1 MRFVQLNV
9 CVTCR
14 QGVLVVGVCNVVGST
29 IARETDAGVYLHA
42 GPEIGVA
49 STKAFT
55 AQVAVL
61 SMIAISIGVS
71 NGTISSAEG
80 DELGRALLRIPA
92 AVEQCIASCSSI
104 CKQVA
109 AEYWLADNFLFLG
122 RAIHYPVALEG
133 ALKLK
138 EISYIH
144 AEGLPAAEMK
154 HGHIA
159 LVDNRMPVVVIAQKD
174 SKIFEKIVSNIQEVQ
189 ARGGRVICVCSDAGD
204 HLQRLCEHIILVP
217 SVHPLLDALIT
228 VGGSRMTSHL
238 FSSFNLLRE
247 CCQKSRAITQRGCR
261 LCRCSSSPTTS
272 PSSAAPMSTSLET
285 SRRASPWSRGPLSET
300 KQRSPS
306 EIKQATSV
314 ERVHSIGRG
323 GELGCKSRFVIQLK
337 KSVTNAIIEHL
348 QQTSRRQQ
356 WRGGVLGGAGR
367 LQLLRACQAQQLR
380 VAVAQHEPKIAA
392 LTLAQL
398 A

>member
-1 MRFVQLNV
+1 
-9 CVTCR
+9 
-14 QGVLVVGVCNVVGST
+14 VCNVVGST

-71 NGTISSAEG
+71 NGSTSAAEG
-80 DELGRALLRIPA
+80 EELGRALMRIPA
-92 AVEQCIASCSSI
+92 AVEQCIASCSSV

-109 AEYWLADNFLFLG
+109 LEYWLAENFLFLG

-189 ARGGRVICVCSDAGD
+189 ARGGRVICVCSEAGD
-204 HLQRLCEHIILVP
+204 SLKRLCEHVILVP

-228 VGGSRMTSHL
+228 V
-238 FSSFNLLRE
+238 
-247 CCQKSRAITQRGCR
+247 
-261 LCRCSSSPTTS
+261 
-272 PSSAAPMSTSLET
+272 T
-285 SRRASPWSRGPLSET
+285 SRSACAGLKRGISLFRISSTATRPSTPFLLLPPPPHSLQVVPLQLIAYHIAV
-300 KQRSPS
+300 K
-306 EIKQATSV
+306 
-314 ERVHSIGRG
+314 RG
-323 GELGCKSRFVIQLK
+323 SDVDQPRNLA
-337 KSVTNAIIEHL
+337 KSVTVE
-348 QQTSRRQQ
+348 
-356 WRGGVLGGAGR
+356 
-367 LQLLRACQAQQLR
+367 
-380 VAVAQHEPKIAA
+380 
-392 LTLAQL
+392 
-398 A
+398 

>member
-1 MRFVQLNV
+1 MYICRSAPLNKDEDV
-9 CVTCR
+9 VIVISQSGETADTLAALRLAKSKVGRPQQQQQQQQQQQRRPPPHAR
-14 QGVLVVGVCNVVGST
+14 QGVLVIGVCNAVGST

-71 NGTISSAEG
+71 NGTTSAAEAE
-80 DELGRALLRIPA
+80 ELGRALLRIPD
-92 AVEQCIASCSSI
+92 AVEQCIAGCSSI
-104 CKQVA
+104 CKQIAV
-109 AEYWLADNFLFLG
+109 EYWLAENFLFLG

-189 ARGGRVICVCSDAGD
+189 ARGGRVICVCSEAGD
-204 HLQRLCEHIILVP
+204 GLQRLCEHVVLVP

-228 VGGSRMTSHL
+228 VR
-238 FSSFNLLRE
+238 R
-247 CCQKSRAITQRGCR
+247 R
-261 LCRCSSSPTTS
+261 
-272 PSSAAPMSTSLET
+272 AAP
-285 SRRASPWSRGPLSET
+285 RFIYRFA
-300 KQRSPS
+300 
-306 EIKQATSV
+306 
-314 ERVHSIGRG
+314 
-323 GELGCKSRFVIQLK
+323 LG
-337 KSVTNAIIEHL
+337 A
-348 QQTSRRQQ
+348 
-356 WRGGVLGGAGR
+356 
-367 LQLLRACQAQQLR
+367 
-380 VAVAQHEPKIAA
+380 
-392 LTLAQL
+392 
-398 A
+398 

>member
-1 MRFVQLNV
+1 LNKDDDV
-9 CVTCR
+9 VIVISQSGETADTLAALR
-14 QGVLVVGVCNVVGST
+14 LAKSKVRASPAPAARPSPHTLLQGVLVIGVCNAVGST

-61 SMIAISIGVS
+61 SMMAISLGVS
-71 NGTISSAEG
+71 NGTTSAAEG
-80 DELGRALLRIPA
+80 EELGRALLCIPE
-92 AVEQCIASCSSI
+92 AVEQCIASCSNI

-109 AEYWLADNFLFLG
+109 LEYWLADNFLFLG

-174 SKIFEKIVSNIQEVQ
+174 AKIFEKIVSNIQEVQ
-189 ARGGRVICVCSDAGD
+189 ARGGRVICVCSEAGES
-204 HLQRLCEHIILVP
+204 LQRLCEHVILVP

-228 VGGSRMTSHL
+228 VRALLAPRIAAILHVTSHCVAL
-238 FSSFNLLRE
+238 GCAAAAHRLPHRRE
-247 CCQKSRAITQRGCR
+247 ARVR
-261 LCRCSSSPTTS
+261 
-272 PSSAAPMSTSLET
+272 
-285 SRRASPWSRGPLSET
+285 RGPAPQSR
-300 KQRSPS
+300 Q
-306 EIKQATSV
+306 
-314 ERVHSIGRG
+314 ERD
-323 GELGCKSRFVIQLK
+323 
-337 KSVTNAIIEHL
+337 
-348 QQTSRRQQ
+348 
-356 WRGGVLGGAGR
+356 GGVTCDMQAACKCTSCGAAMMVQ
-367 LQLLRACQAQQLR
+367 LQNQETVGNRTR
-380 VAVAQHEPKIAA
+380 
-392 LTLAQL
+392 
-398 A
+398 